1 MRKVLP
7 LLLVLI
13 AGIAIGLLLSDN
25 GQSANDI
32 IPPAYSP
39 AAANAP
45 QHSVSGQ
52 METVEAAI
60 EAPHGS
66 SKRTETTET
75 EPQTAKDDNRLQLAA
90 KARVCEAA
98 YSENHCELSGV
109 TDFGPLLL
117 NHNGHVYIDE
127 VSALLSA
134 NNYDVFLNWLG
145 KHDKSEQGISVKS
158 QLELNQETLY
168 QQFPDIN
175 VEPIVC
181 DSTLCAVTIAYN
193 EVESLRQARTHLLRN
208 VDFNSMTG
216 SEKEPG
222 KAKYL
227 LFIHADTF
235 VSGRNSSD

>member
-1 MRKVLP
+1 MRRVLP
-7 LLLVLI
+7 LLFVLI

-32 IPPAYSP
+32 ISPAYSP
-39 AAANAP
+39 ATAP
-45 QHSVSGQ
+45 QHSVIGR
-52 METVEAAI
+52 TDKVEAKI
-60 EAPHGS
+60 EAPHGIS
-66 SKRTETTET
+66 NPTETTET
-75 EPQTAKDDNRLQLAA
+75 ELQTAKVDNQLQLAA

-98 YSENHCELSGV
+98 YSESHCELSGV

-117 NHNGHVYIDE
+117 NHNGHVYIHE

-145 KHDKSEQGISVKS
+145 RHDKNEQGISVQS
-158 QLELNQETLY
+158 QLELNQETVY

-181 DSTLCAVTIAYN
+181 DSRLCAVTIAYN
-193 EVESLRQARTHLLRN
+193 EVESLRQARTHLLKD

-235 VSGRNSSD
+235 VSDSNSSD